1 MNNPL
6 TRQFPMLLVL
16 ALALGF
22 AAGCTEKDT
31 TPPAAPAVPAALFA
45 ERLSAAQAISDSFK
59 RDASLMAVTAA
70 AAEAGDAAVVKEGV
84 SNIRDSFKRDA
95 AAAAAALALAKAGK
109 RGDATEVARMI
120 RDSSKRDA
128 TLSQLANE

>member
-1 MNNPL
+1 MNN
-6 TRQFPMLLVL
+6 TVKRQYPMLLIL
-16 ALALGF
+16 TLALGF

-31 TPPAAPAVPAALFA
+31 SPTATQTVPAAVFA
-45 ERLSAAQAISDSFK
+45 ERLSAAQAIS
-59 RDASLMAVTAA
+59 
-70 AAEAGDAAVVKEGV
+70 
-84 SNIRDSFKRDA
+84 DSFKRDA